1 VGRKL
6 LNMGE
11 SNQMVSV
18 VIGDS
23 LSKLWTS

>member
-1 VGRKL
+1 MGRKL